1 MSDPV
6 TDLKHELLAAAERQ
20 HRHTAV
26 HAGRRRWRGHPGRT
40 RLLLTAATIA
50 IAAAVALLFT
60 APWSNSPSFLA
71 RAQAALTPSAGMIL
85 HEKWQLTSASTDPA
99 CTVTRDPS
107 EIWIDETPPS
117 KYRVLMNDFHD
128 PATDDPGAL
137 ACSTRTSRSDE
148 LLPSPSLGASELAG
162 TLDPPWT
169 IMFVPPNTLRSAPLV
184 FVFPPD
190 PVTELREAIGAGRAH
205 DEGKTQLHGRT
216 VERIRLDPPY
226 CPSFRPRFRPCPSE
240 PIYAY
245 VEPETFYPIQTEA
258 DFYVA
263 GVRVHVVTRVLT
275 FEYLPRTDANL
286 ALTDIKAQHP
296 NATGVAQT
304 ITPQD

>member
-26 HAGRRRWRGHPGRT
+26 HARRWRGRGRT
-40 RLLLTAATIA
+40 RLLLTAATMA
-50 IAAAVALLFT
+50 IGTAVALLFT

-71 RAQAALTPSAGMIL
+71 RAQAALTPRAGMIL
-85 HEKWQLTSASTDPA
+85 HEKWQLRSASTDPA

-107 EIWIDETPPS
+107 EIWIDQTPPS
-117 KYRVLMNDFHD
+117 RYRLLMNDSHD
-128 PATDDPGAL
+128 PATYDPRAL
-137 ACSTRTSRSDE
+137 ACSSRTSRRDE
-148 LLPSPSLGASELAG
+148 LLPSPSVGTELAG

-169 IMFVPPNTLRSAPLV
+169 IMFVPPNTLRRAPLV
-184 FVFPPD
+184 SPFPPD
-190 PVTELREAIGAGRAH
+190 PVTDLREAIGAGRAH

-216 VERIRLDPPY
+216 VERIRLDPPS
-226 CPSFRPRFRPCPSE
+226 CPSFRRCPSE

-245 VEPETFYPIQTEA
+245 VEPETFYPIQTET
-258 DFYVA
+258 DFYIA
-263 GVRVHVVTRVLT
+263 GVRVHVVTRFLT